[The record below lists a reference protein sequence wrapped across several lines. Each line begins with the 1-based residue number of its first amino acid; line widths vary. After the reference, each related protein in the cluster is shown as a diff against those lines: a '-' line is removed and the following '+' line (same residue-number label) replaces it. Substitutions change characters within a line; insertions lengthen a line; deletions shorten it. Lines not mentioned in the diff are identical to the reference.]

1 MSLKRKAVLIVNNIW
16 VAALVAFAIT
26 AIITPIAIPLL
37 RKWKFGQSIR
47 EIGPSWHQSKSGTP
61 TMGGIAF
68 ILGISAALLIC
79 NGFTKGSIVLLIGS
93 IGCGL
98 VGFFDDFIKIA
109 LKRNLGLKAWQKL
122 VLQLIAAIVFIVYGN
137 GVGAFDT
144 TIVIPFTKITLDLGW
159 FYMPFA
165 IFFILGVTNAVN
177 LTDGVDGLASSVT
190 AVIMIFFCAV
200 CFIPGVNFMY
210 KESMSL
216 FSAACIGG
224 MIGFLLFNSHPA
236 KIFMGDTGSLFL
248 GGAVAALALTMKNP
262 LIVVIAGFVYFME
275 TLSVIIQVASFKL
288 TGKRVFKMSP
298 IHHHFEM
305 CGWSEVKIV
314 SVFSVVCGLLSL
326 VSFFAVYLSV

>member
-1 MSLKRKAVLIVNNIW
+1 MLILDKILY
-16 VAALVAFAIT
+16 AALAAFIIT
-26 AIITPIAIPLL
+26 AVITPVSIPLL

-68 ILGISAALLIC
+68 IIGIAVAMLIF
-79 NGFTKGSIVLLIGS
+79 NKSGYGNLVILTGS

-98 VGFFDDFIKIA
+98 IGFMDDFIKIA

-122 VLQLIAAIVFIVYGN
+122 VLQLVVSIVFLVIGI
-137 GVGAFDT
+137 GTGAFDT
-144 TIVIPFTKITLDLGW
+144 TIVVPFTKFTLNLGW
-159 FYMPFA
+159 LYIPFA
-165 IFFILGVTNAVN
+165 VFFILGVTNAVN

-190 AVIMIFFCAV
+190 AVVMIFFCAAAL
-200 CFIPGVNFMY
+200 IPGALFKYSGTMA
-210 KESMSL
+210 M

-224 MIGFLLFNSHPA
+224 MIGFL
-236 KIFMGDTGSLFL
+236 
-248 GGAVAALALTMKNP
+248 GGAVASLALMMRNP
-262 LIVVIAGFVYFME
+262 LIVVIAGFVYLME

-314 SVFSVVCGLLSL
+314 TVFSLVCGILSL
-326 VSFFAVYLSV
+326 VSYFAVYLTV

>member
-1 MSLKRKAVLIVNNIW
+1 MNNIW
-16 VAALVAFAIT
+16 VAALAAFIIT
-26 AIITPIAIPLL
+26 AVITPVAIPLL

-47 EIGPSWHQSKSGTP
+47 DIGPSWHQSKSGTP

-68 ILGISAALLIC
+68 IIGIAVAMLLC
-79 NGFTKGSIVLLIGS
+79 NGFSKGTLIVLTGS
-93 IGCGL
+93 VGCGL
-98 VGFFDDFIKIA
+98 IGFFDDFIKIA

-122 VLQLIAAIVFIVYGN
+122 VLQLIVAIVFIILGN
-137 GVGAFDT
+137 GLDAFDT
-144 TIVIPFTKITLDLGW
+144 AIVVPFTKITLDLGW
-159 FYMPFA
+159 LYMPFA

-190 AVIMIFFCAV
+190 AVIMIFFCAAAL
-200 CFIPGVNFMY
+200 IPGVDFMY

-224 MIGFLLFNSHPA
+224 MVGFLLYNSHPA

-248 GGAVAALALTMKNP
+248 GGAVAALALMMKNP

-275 TLSVIIQVASFKL
+275 TLSVIIQVTSFKL

-314 SVFSVVCGLLSL
+314 TVFSVVCGILSL
-326 VSFFAVYLSV
+326 VSYYAVYLSV